1 MASCYGDESGG
12 ENKECS
18 GLLGQ
23 ELVKQVLPIEWKI
36 ERQDNYIWNKGLMGA
51 VDVYIKYFCRHG
63 VKCLCISTDWPALV

>member
-1 MASCYGDESGG
+1 MRKVLLKQNINFKRRMASCYGDESGG

-36 ERQDNYIWNKGLMGA
+36 ERQDNFI
-51 VDVYIKYFCRHG
+51 
-63 VKCLCISTDWPALV
+63 